1 MKSKEKKMWLYTS
14 FSQRC
19 IYSEQLNAERAN
31 ITAELEHM
39 EKGSKR
45 IISKLERE
53 LITET
58 Q

>member
-1 MKSKEKKMWLYTS
+1 MWLYTS